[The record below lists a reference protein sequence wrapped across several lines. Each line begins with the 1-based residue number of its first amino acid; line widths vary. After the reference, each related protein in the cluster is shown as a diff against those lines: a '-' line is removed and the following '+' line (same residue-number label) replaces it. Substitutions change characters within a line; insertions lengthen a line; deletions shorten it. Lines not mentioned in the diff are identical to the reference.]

1 MKSQKLKYR
10 IARVTILMFTIGM
23 VMSLIWSCA
32 NKKKMSNGTNQESAL
47 LLQYVALNDSADHT
61 WQIMIADD
69 DEKHMLMKRLLQ
81 EVSFTNNY
89 DKGRFKELND
99 LVDQLKAMRYDQQSM
114 SNSAAID
121 AYDSATFDVS
131 DQIIL
136 FARNHPRYQDFP
148 LMAELIDEINVK
160 NNYVLMHRIHYD
172 SWVKELN
179 TFKKKNGKK
188 LLKSDPGIDLE
199 IDPIFELPS

>member
-99 LVDQLKAMRYDQQSM
+99 LVD
-114 SNSAAID
+114 
-121 AYDSATFDVS
+121 
-131 DQIIL
+131 
-136 FARNHPRYQDFP
+136 
-148 LMAELIDEINVK
+148 
-160 NNYVLMHRIHYD
+160 
-172 SWVKELN
+172 
-179 TFKKKNGKK
+179 
-188 LLKSDPGIDLE
+188 
-199 IDPIFELPS
+199 

>member
-1 MKSQKLKYR
+1 
-10 IARVTILMFTIGM
+10 
-23 VMSLIWSCA
+23 
-32 NKKKMSNGTNQESAL
+32 
-47 LLQYVALNDSADHT
+47 
-61 WQIMIADD
+61 
-69 DEKHMLMKRLLQ
+69 
-81 EVSFTNNY
+81 
-89 DKGRFKELND
+89 
-99 LVDQLKAMRYDQQSM
+99 MRYDQQSM